1 MMLQFTTRKDFSGS
15 WIERRQVSHTREWLS
30 ANKLQELI
38 KVNSLQVSPAELEA
52 ALLEHQDVAD
62 AAVVGINLHD
72 EEWPR
77 AYVAIQD
84 SAKGKIKPED
94 IQEWIKPRVA
104 KHKHLAGGVTFVDE
118 VPKLASG
125 KIQRKVMR
133 EWAKRDAEVLQKEIK
148 ARF

>member
-1 MMLQFTTRKDFSGS
+1 MCWYR
-15 WIERRQVSHTREWLS
+15 
-30 ANKLQELI
+30 
-38 KVNSLQVSPAELEA
+38 
-52 ALLEHQDVAD
+52 
-62 AAVVGINLHD
+62 HD

-77 AYVAIQD
+77 AYVALQET
-84 SAKGKIKPED
+84 SKSKVTPEQ

-104 KHKHLAGGVTFVDE
+104 KHKWLVGGVTFIDE

-133 EWAKRDAEVLQKEIK
+133 EWAKKDAEILKSTFK